1 VCACVCCVGVFDAEQ
16 NILDVRMKRSLMD
29 LGLIIVENLTRK
41 IHLTKDPS
49 SSPEEVAS
57 EVTADGEYRA

>member
-1 VCACVCCVGVFDAEQ
+1 
-16 NILDVRMKRSLMD
+16 MD

-57 EVTADGEYRA
+57 EVTAEGDYRA